1 LQNSAHRVRQL
12 SNDSVPAA
20 LTPKCSC
27 RHLYRGETLLRIGES
42 LIALFVVRL
51 GHLKSLILSEDG
63 SAQVT
68 EFVMVAD
75 VIGLD
80 GIHTGYHQSEVVAL
94 DDAEVFV
101 LPLAQ
106 CEEWSRTSAY
116 AQRVMT
122 RTLASKAERC
132 RDHMVMLGTMHA
144 EQRLATFLLDLSE
157 RYGRLGYSRSEFMF
171 RMTRYDMG
179 SYLGL
184 QLETVSR
191 ALSHLQRQ
199 GLIQLQGK
207 SIALLDFSALWRL
220 SGTSADRQRSTID
233 PILNRDGELQSAHSA
248 H

>member
-1 LQNSAHRVRQL
+1 LQNRAHRVRQL
-12 SNDSVPAA
+12 SDYSIPA
-20 LTPKCSC
+20 LIPKCSC
-27 RHLYRGETLLRIGES
+27 RHLYRGETLHQIGES

-68 EFVMVAD
+68 EFLMIAD

-80 GIHTGYHQSEVVAL
+80 GIDTGYHLSEVVAL

-101 LPLAQ
+101 LPFTQ
-106 CEEWSRTSAY
+106 CEQWSRTSAY
-116 AQRVMT
+116 AQRVMA
-122 RTLASKAERC
+122 RTLASKAERS

-184 QLETVSR
+184 ELETVSR

-207 SIALLDFSALWRL
+207 SIALLDLPTLWQL
-220 SGTSADRQRSTID
+220 SGTSPDRRRTFID
-233 PILNRDGELQSAHSA
+233 PILNQDGVLQSMHSA